1 MPKGSSNSIRGRVVS
16 NGKERRRRKLA
27 EMVEEELKG
36 ELTAKER
43 EVFGRIHVKLP
54 DGDPWVE

>member
-1 MPKGSSNSIRGRVVS
+1 MPKGSPNSIRGRVVS

-36 ELTAKER
+36 ELTAKDG
-43 EVFGRIHVKLP
+43 EVLGSIHVKLP